1 MIAIGLAALEW
12 IGLAGWLA
20 AVVLLASVGRHVA
33 GNSIGTRLRQS
44 TDDRLKAGSREDQQV
59 QPLPRAMPSI
69 LERRLRLGKLIPIS
83 AGIGGVCGG
92 ISGTLALAMFTTS
105 STAGTLLGGASSA
118 VIGAIASFLLTSFID
133 TIRSSV
139 REAIAAERGGLP
151 EQPHPQ

>member
-20 AVVLLASVGRHVA
+20 AVVLLASVGMHVA

-59 QPLPRAMPSI
+59 QPLPLAMPSI